1 MKKITFRIIA
11 TIIFAVLTLVFGVGG
26 LFGIIWAIEFFNIPV
41 YVFVPILAILFLWC
55 IYKEFFGGDNLKKET
70 FQMRISKDT
79 RADLDRVAKH
89 YNLSASAT
97 VDMLIAKETRLIDK
111 QERKMRG
118 NEKTI

>member
-1 MKKITFRIIA
+1 MYRELLDKKISKW
-11 TIIFAVLTLVFGVGG
+11 AVKYPPY
-26 LFGIIWAIEFFNIPV
+26 IERR
-41 YVFVPILAILFLWC
+41 
-55 IYKEFFGGDNLKKET
+55 DNLKKET

-111 QERKMRG
+111 QRKEDEG
-118 NEKTI
+118 K

>member
-1 MKKITFRIIA
+1 MDTRFIPSPRSSKKNRSGGGQTSAPNQKNGAVKYLPHIERRI
-11 TIIFAVLTLVFGVGG
+11 
-26 LFGIIWAIEFFNIPV
+26 
-41 YVFVPILAILFLWC
+41 
-55 IYKEFFGGDNLKKET
+55 DLKKEK

-111 QERKMRG
+111 QRKEDEG
-118 NEKTI
+118 K

>member
-1 MKKITFRIIA
+1 MGTDKTD
-11 TIIFAVLTLVFGVGG
+11 
-26 LFGIIWAIEFFNIPV
+26 
-41 YVFVPILAILFLWC
+41 LFLKDL
-55 IYKEFFGGDNLKKET
+55 IFEKGAVKYPPHTKRRIELKKET

-111 QERKMRG
+111 HRKEDERG
-118 NEKTI
+118 GEK

>member
-1 MKKITFRIIA
+1 MVNNCKCIIA
-11 TIIFAVLTLVFGVGG
+11 VKGEDLVTFDE
-26 LFGIIWAIEFFNIPV
+26 L
-41 YVFVPILAILFLWC
+41 
-55 IYKEFFGGDNLKKET
+55 KERGDNLKKET

-111 QERKMRG
+111 QRKEDG
-118 NEKTI
+118 KNG

>member
-1 MKKITFRIIA
+1 MNCTSK
-11 TIIFAVLTLVFGVGG
+11 
-26 LFGIIWAIEFFNIPV
+26 
-41 YVFVPILAILFLWC
+41 AILLQDMKRR
-55 IYKEFFGGDNLKKET
+55 IDLKKET

-111 QERKMRG
+111 QRK
-118 NEKTI
+118 EDDKDD

>member
-1 MKKITFRIIA
+1 M
-11 TIIFAVLTLVFGVGG
+11 
-26 LFGIIWAIEFFNIPV
+26 
-41 YVFVPILAILFLWC
+41 
-55 IYKEFFGGDNLKKET
+55 KKET

-111 QERKMRG
+111 QRKED
-118 NEKTI
+118 EKNG

>member
-1 MKKITFRIIA
+1 M
-11 TIIFAVLTLVFGVGG
+11 
-26 LFGIIWAIEFFNIPV
+26 
-41 YVFVPILAILFLWC
+41 
-55 IYKEFFGGDNLKKET
+55 KKET

-111 QERKMRG
+111 QRKED
-118 NEKTI
+118 EKNDR